1 MTIIDLI
8 SVVQLQRLILF
19 LNNYESKTNIIRRI
33 TNNSLLGYILY
44 NFILYTMNY
53 LETIINDIEIVID
66 AILNKDYKDA
76 VNMLK
81 DIQEDL
87 KIIEELNK

>member
-1 MTIIDLI
+1 
-8 SVVQLQRLILF
+8 
-19 LNNYESKTNIIRRI
+19 
-33 TNNSLLGYILY
+33 
-44 NFILYTMNY
+44 MN

-76 VNMLK
+76 VNMLEE
-81 DIQEDL
+81 IQIDL

>member
-1 MTIIDLI
+1 
-8 SVVQLQRLILF
+8 
-19 LNNYESKTNIIRRI
+19 
-33 TNNSLLGYILY
+33 
-44 NFILYTMNY
+44 MN

-66 AILNKDYKDA
+66 AIVSNDYQDA
-76 VNMLK
+76 IVMLK

>member
-1 MTIIDLI
+1 
-8 SVVQLQRLILF
+8 
-19 LNNYESKTNIIRRI
+19 
-33 TNNSLLGYILY
+33 
-44 NFILYTMNY
+44 MN

-66 AILNKDYKDA
+66 AILNGDYDDA
-76 VNMLK
+76 VNMLI

>member
-1 MTIIDLI
+1 
-8 SVVQLQRLILF
+8 
-19 LNNYESKTNIIRRI
+19 
-33 TNNSLLGYILY
+33 
-44 NFILYTMNY
+44 MNY

>member
-1 MTIIDLI
+1 
-8 SVVQLQRLILF
+8 
-19 LNNYESKTNIIRRI
+19 
-33 TNNSLLGYILY
+33 
-44 NFILYTMNY
+44 MN
-53 LETIINDIEIVID
+53 LETIINDIDIVID
-66 AILNKDYKDA
+66 AILNEDYKDA

>member
-1 MTIIDLI
+1 
-8 SVVQLQRLILF
+8 
-19 LNNYESKTNIIRRI
+19 
-33 TNNSLLGYILY
+33 
-44 NFILYTMNY
+44 MN

-66 AILNKDYKDA
+66 AIVNEDYKDA

-81 DIQEDL
+81 DIQQDL

>member
-1 MTIIDLI
+1 
-8 SVVQLQRLILF
+8 
-19 LNNYESKTNIIRRI
+19 
-33 TNNSLLGYILY
+33 
-44 NFILYTMNY
+44 MN

-66 AILNKDYKDA
+66 AIVSNDYKDA
-76 VNMLK
+76 VNMLI

>member
-1 MTIIDLI
+1 
-8 SVVQLQRLILF
+8 
-19 LNNYESKTNIIRRI
+19 
-33 TNNSLLGYILY
+33 
-44 NFILYTMNY
+44 MN

-66 AILNKDYKDA
+66 AIVSNDYKDA

>member
-1 MTIIDLI
+1 
-8 SVVQLQRLILF
+8 
-19 LNNYESKTNIIRRI
+19 
-33 TNNSLLGYILY
+33 
-44 NFILYTMNY
+44 MN

-66 AILNKDYKDA
+66 AIVSNDRYDA

>member
-1 MTIIDLI
+1 
-8 SVVQLQRLILF
+8 
-19 LNNYESKTNIIRRI
+19 
-33 TNNSLLGYILY
+33 
-44 NFILYTMNY
+44 MN
-53 LETIINDIEIVID
+53 LETIINDIDIVID

>member
-1 MTIIDLI
+1 
-8 SVVQLQRLILF
+8 
-19 LNNYESKTNIIRRI
+19 
-33 TNNSLLGYILY
+33 
-44 NFILYTMNY
+44 MN

-66 AILNKDYKDA
+66 AIVNEDYKDA
-76 VNMLK
+76 IVMLK

>member
-1 MTIIDLI
+1 MYNICRVIINK
-8 SVVQLQRLILF
+8 QF
-19 LNNYESKTNIIRRI
+19 KTKHYGSKTNIIRRI
-33 TNNSLLGYILY
+33 TNYSLLGYIFY
-44 NFILYTMNY
+44 NFILYTMN

-66 AILNKDYKDA
+66 AIVSNDYKDA

>member
-1 MTIIDLI
+1 
-8 SVVQLQRLILF
+8 
-19 LNNYESKTNIIRRI
+19 
-33 TNNSLLGYILY
+33 
-44 NFILYTMNY
+44 MN

-87 KIIEELNK
+87 KIIQELNK

>member
-1 MTIIDLI
+1 METPFLLMILVF
-8 SVVQLQRLILF
+8 STLYVVSELKDKFKNKQD
-19 LNNYESKTNIIRRI
+19 
-33 TNNSLLGYILY
+33 
-44 NFILYTMNY
+44 MN
-53 LETIINDIEIVID
+53 LETIINDIDIVID
-66 AILNKDYKDA
+66 AILNEDYKDA

>member
-1 MTIIDLI
+1 
-8 SVVQLQRLILF
+8 
-19 LNNYESKTNIIRRI
+19 
-33 TNNSLLGYILY
+33 
-44 NFILYTMNY
+44 MN

-66 AILNKDYKDA
+66 AIVNEDYKDA

>member
-1 MTIIDLI
+1 
-8 SVVQLQRLILF
+8 
-19 LNNYESKTNIIRRI
+19 
-33 TNNSLLGYILY
+33 
-44 NFILYTMNY
+44 MN

-66 AILNKDYKDA
+66 AILNNDRYDA

>member
-1 MTIIDLI
+1 
-8 SVVQLQRLILF
+8 
-19 LNNYESKTNIIRRI
+19 
-33 TNNSLLGYILY
+33 
-44 NFILYTMNY
+44 MN

-66 AILNKDYKDA
+66 AIVNKDYKDA
-76 VNMLK
+76 VNMLI